1 MELHLKIIGV
11 LLITLA
17 FIHVAFPKYFNW
29 KRELSLVSLI
39 NRQMMYVHTLFIAVV
54 VFLMG
59 FLCFTSANDLITTSL
74 GKKVSLGLAVFWAA
88 RLFVQFVGYSSK
100 LWRGKTFETIVHV
113 LFSMLWMY
121 LSIVFWLIYRMNNA

>member
-11 LLITLA
+11 LLFTLA